1 MCDRECRNDK
11 PKSVINVY
19 CCDTVERDT
28 ASGTS
33 QKANHLLFLPRLR
46 SAFDPLTVKRRCF
59 ESAAILPVMAS
70 LLTPVSAQTVDPRGP
85 TAAYAGRT
93 QRTDEGI
100 SLASGEQIQNNGEPH
115 SARALWKP
123 AWISA
128 TYDEANP
135 PLAMRL
141 RREFVLPPGERVRS
155 AVAMVSADR
164 AYRLWV
170 NGVLVSRGPDD
181 PGRDYSPHERW
192 SKQWLGNRVEIGPY
206 LKPGVNVLA
215 AEVYREHREDL
226 SLDSL
231 GFAFR
236 LSIKPQPGYPAV
248 NVESG
253 ADWNTKPVDTYGF
266 GEIRHNGNDKDAYEG
281 WSYDARQDEA
291 GWRDP
296 GFRGK
301 GWSAARVVAPIWGPV
316 AMSTL
321 PPMMEA
327 VWPYQRISRLNGNSG
342 SEQAI
347 PSININPGTPLTT
360 GNGAFLIQYDR
371 VLSSYLSLQLKGK
384 PGTVVTVWPRERALD
399 APGRRPMRITLGEGI
414 TRFESPA
421 LESFSAVELTVEHAS
436 EPIQIQ
442 DIRATFVS
450 QPVIYQGSFTSSDP
464 HLNQLWTAA
473 RWQTQLCL
481 QNRFLDSP
489 DHQEPIGDPGD
500 YLIEAEVAHLAFG
513 SVAETPQF
521 LREFAAILDHWMESH
536 PQGAT
541 NFHTSYALLWLQ
553 TLANYYEQTGDAAT
567 ARELAPSAYR
577 LLARYAD
584 WVGPNGILSEAPNYL
599 FMDWVTIGGFQ
610 THHPPAVIGQG
621 YLTAFYYRA
630 LADGM
635 LLAKVAGDSKQV
647 ALYETQRN
655 RLREAFNR
663 ELWDEAAGL
672 YRDGKPFLN
681 HNPTSENLLPPDRDI
696 ETHSPHVNALAVLYD
711 LAPQE
716 RQTKILARVMKTQAQ
731 PESQAQADSD
741 PLKALN
747 VQPYFMFFVLA
758 AEAHAGVL
766 ESYAPAQLAR
776 WVVNPQTRTFQESWR
791 QGDWSHGWGAAP
803 LIEMSRHV
811 LGINPASPGYKDIL
825 LAPVPL
831 GLSYASGSVATVR
844 GVVSVAWTRSANS
857 LTYKAVVPTG
867 TTAVLDLK
875 GMDGGRAMQ
884 LTVDGAGRGAY
895 RSPITLASG
904 THEVMLAAAK

>member
-1 MCDRECRNDK
+1 M
-11 PKSVINVY
+11 
-19 CCDTVERDT
+19 
-28 ASGTS
+28 
-33 QKANHLLFLPRLR
+33 LFLPRLR
-46 SAFDPLTVKRRCF
+46 SAIDHGMAKRRCLK
-59 ESAAILPVMAS
+59 SVGILLVTAS
-70 LLTPVSAQTVDPRGP
+70 LFTPVYAQNVDPRGP

-93 QRTDEGI
+93 ERTDEGLSLSASVKI
-100 SLASGEQIQNNGEPH
+100 SNSVDRR

-123 AWISA
+123 VWISA
-128 TYDEANP
+128 TYDEVNP

-141 RREFVLPPGERVRS
+141 RRDFVLPPGERVGS

-181 PGRDYSPHERW
+181 PGRDYSPRERW
-192 SKQWLGNRVEIGPY
+192 SKQWLGNRVAIGPY
-206 LKPGVNVLA
+206 LRPGVNVLA

-226 SLDSL
+226 SLGRL

-236 LSIKPQPGYPAV
+236 LSIKPQQGYPAV
-248 NVESG
+248 NVESD
-253 ADWNTKPVDTYGF
+253 ANWNTKPVECYSF
-266 GEIRHNGNDKDAYEG
+266 GVIHHNGGDGKDSQEG

-291 GWRDP
+291 TWRDP
-296 GFRGK
+296 GFEGK
-301 GWSAARVVAPIWGPV
+301 GWSAARLVKPIWGPV
-316 AMSTL
+316 ATSAL

-327 VWPYQRISRLNGNSG
+327 LWPYQRISKLNST
-342 SEQAI
+342 SESLEAKHAI
-347 PSININPGTPLTT
+347 PSKIVGPDAPLTT
-360 GNGAFLIQYDR
+360 RDGAFLIQYDR
-371 VLSSYLSLQLKGK
+371 VLSGYFSLQLKGT
-384 PGTVVTVWPRERALD
+384 PGAVVTVWPRERAMD
-399 APGRRPMRITLGEGI
+399 APGRRPMQITLGKGI

-421 LESFSAVELTVEHAS
+421 LESFSAVELTVAHAS
-436 EPIQIQ
+436 EPIEIQ

-500 YLIEAEVAHLAFG
+500 YLIEAEAAHLAFG

-521 LREFAAILDHWMESH
+521 LREFAAILDHWIESH
-536 PQGAT
+536 PEGPT

-553 TLANYYEQTGDAAT
+553 TLVNYYEQTGDSIT

-584 WVGPNGILSEAPNYL
+584 WVGSNGILSEAPNYL
-599 FMDWVTIGGFQ
+599 FMDWVKIGGFE

-635 LLAKVAGDSKQV
+635 LLAKVAGDPKQ
-647 ALYETQRN
+647 AAQYEAQRD
-655 RLREAFNR
+655 RLRVAFNR
-663 ELWDEAAGL
+663 ELWDEAAGM

-681 HNPTSENLLPPDRDI
+681 HNPTSENLLPPDKDI

-716 RQTKILARVMKTQAQ
+716 RQVKILARVLQTAEQ
-731 PESQAQADSD
+731 SQGDSQGHSD

-747 VQPYFMFFVLA
+747 VQPYFMFFVFA

-766 ESYAPAQLAR
+766 GEYAPAQLAR
-776 WVVNPQTRTFQESWR
+776 WFVNPQTRTFQESWR
-791 QGDWSHGWGAAP
+791 QGDWSHGWGSAP
-803 LIEMSRHV
+803 LIEMSSHI
-811 LGINPASPGYKDIL
+811 LGIGPASPGYKNIS
-825 LAPVPL
+825 LAPIPL
-831 GLSYASGSVATVR
+831 GLSYAKGSVATMHGIVR
-844 GVVSVAWTRSANS
+844 VAWARSANS
-857 LTYKAVVPTG
+857 LSYNAFIPAG
-867 TTAVLDLK
+867 TTAILNLK
-875 GMDGGRAMQ
+875 EMVGDQAMQ
-884 LTVDGAGRGAY
+884 LTVDGAKRGAY
-895 RSPITLASG
+895 RSPITLTPGA
-904 THEVMLAAAK
+904 HQVKLVPLK